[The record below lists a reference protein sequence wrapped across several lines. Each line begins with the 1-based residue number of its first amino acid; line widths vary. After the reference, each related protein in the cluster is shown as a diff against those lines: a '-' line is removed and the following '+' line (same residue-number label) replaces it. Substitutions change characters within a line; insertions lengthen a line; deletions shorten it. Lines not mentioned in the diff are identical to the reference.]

1 MATESAVTPD
11 RAHPFT
17 AGEDFCLVHNGSLS
31 NPYGVR
37 RMLEPQGIHFDT
49 DNDTEAACRFLEWRL
64 REGDDA
70 AGRTAKGLRRT
81 RRFLHVP
88 DGHIDANSRLIRDPF
103 ACKPAVVAETDDY
116 VAIASEFRSL
126 AHSARYQAC
135 QSLRTCTRGDVCMES
150 VIFRPGESDGPRGQP
165 VSCTMHGETLEGQA
179 GDGRLAERRAQPGGR
194 RGCPGSS
201 PDRRTRRLLRG
212 RHEQTRDDRSFDGSA
227 GTGVAENM
235 MSGKVHVKGFASN
248 GAGAS
253 AHGGLLVIDGDAGLR
268 CGISL
273 KGGDIVVGG
282 SVGSFS
288 AFMAQAGRMVICG
301 DAGDA
306 LGDSLY
312 EAVLYVRGSK

>member
-1 MATESAVTPD
+1 MESLTFDLERAT
-11 RAHPFT
+11 
-17 AGEDFCLVHNGSLS
+17 
-31 NPYGVR
+31 VR
-37 RMLEPQGIHFDT
+37 ELNQ
-49 DNDTEAACRFLEWRL
+49 
-64 REGDDA
+64 
-70 AGRTAKGLRRT
+70 
-81 RRFLHVP
+81 FLH
-88 DGHIDANSRLIRDPF
+88 
-103 ACKPAVVAETDDY
+103 KPA
-116 VAIASEFRSL
+116 SE
-126 AHSARYQAC
+126 
-135 QSLRTCTRGDVCMES
+135 
-150 VIFRPGESDGPRGQP
+150 
-165 VSCTMHGETLEGQA
+165 LEGQA
-179 GDGRLAERRAQPGGR
+179 VTVVAPNGAHNLAVGVDAPVRVTIAGHAGYYAGGMNKHA
-194 RGCPGSS
+194 
-201 PDRRTRRLLRG
+201 TI
-212 RHEQTRDDRSFDGSA
+212 EIDGSA

-312 EAVLYVRGSK
+312 EAVLYVRGEVKSLGADAQYEPMTQADIDAVRALLTAAGMDHDPASFKRIASARTLYHWNADANQEY